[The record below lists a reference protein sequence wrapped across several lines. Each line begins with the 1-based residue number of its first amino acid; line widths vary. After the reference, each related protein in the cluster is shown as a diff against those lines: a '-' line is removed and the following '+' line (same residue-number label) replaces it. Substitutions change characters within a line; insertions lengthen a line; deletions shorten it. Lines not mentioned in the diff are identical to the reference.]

1 MTQDPLRLLRSLTWL
16 ALDDAAFTQP
26 LRDWL
31 MEEDSMTRRFETS
44 IARRSGWNL
53 YAKALSML
61 TN

>member
-31 MEEDSMTRRFETS
+31 MEEDSMTRRFEPALPEGQGGTCT
-44 IARRSGWNL
+44 RRL
-53 YAKALSML
+53 YRC
-61 TN
+61 